1 MCLSAVLSTFYYI
14 SLHEKFPQN
23 KGKIEIAP
31 SLPRRTILWG
41 WNQSGNPICEFLI
54 LEVGISD
61 HLIRAVPA
69 RWEVA
74 QDRRELLEMC
84 IF

>member
-1 MCLSAVLSTFYYI
+1 MKSFPKI
-14 SLHEKFPQN
+14 KEKM
-23 KGKIEIAP
+23 EIAP
-31 SLPRRTILWG
+31 SLPWRTILWG

-61 HLIRAVPA
+61 HLISAVPA
-69 RWEVA
+69 LWEVA

-84 IF
+84 IFQPR